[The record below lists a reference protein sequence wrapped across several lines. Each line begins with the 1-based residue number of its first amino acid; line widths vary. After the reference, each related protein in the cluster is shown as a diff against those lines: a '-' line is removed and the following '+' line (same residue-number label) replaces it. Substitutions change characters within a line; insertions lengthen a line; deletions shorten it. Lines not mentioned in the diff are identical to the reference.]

1 MFLLQGRELKND
13 ERTSITSGE
22 GVSCLLLQNITT
34 DDSGKYDVCVEN
46 IHGADCSYAS
56 VSVEGMEFFIS
67 FYCFLSSYIHA
78 CALLVLLRNDIEW
91 IMDQWNHILEILVTH
106 KVIIKYGAVSILPS
120 NMKQVN
126 STERKNKFFFNN

>member
-1 MFLLQGRELKND
+1 MLCLIFLFQSRELKND

-67 FYCFLSSYIHA
+67 FIVLSSTY
-78 CALLVLLRNDIEW
+78 
-91 IMDQWNHILEILVTH
+91 M
-106 KVIIKYGAVSILPS
+106 
-120 NMKQVN
+120 
-126 STERKNKFFFNN
+126 